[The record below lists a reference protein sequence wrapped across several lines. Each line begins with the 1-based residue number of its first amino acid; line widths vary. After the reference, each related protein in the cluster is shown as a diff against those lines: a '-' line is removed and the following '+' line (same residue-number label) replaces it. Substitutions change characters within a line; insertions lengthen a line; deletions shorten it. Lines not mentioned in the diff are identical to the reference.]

1 MELLSPA
8 KINLWLRILGR
19 MPDGFHEV
27 ETRLCKISIADTVSL
42 ELKGKGSKI
51 DLTCNIP
58 GIPLDDSNLAVK
70 ALRAFEAS
78 TGKSHSWSIH

>member
-1 MELLSPA
+1 
-8 KINLWLRILGR
+8 

-58 GIPLDDSNLAVK
+58 GIPLDDSNLAIK
-70 ALRAFEAS
+70 ALRALPHIVPRIDAFQA
-78 TGKSHSWSIH
+78 KRNIAPDP